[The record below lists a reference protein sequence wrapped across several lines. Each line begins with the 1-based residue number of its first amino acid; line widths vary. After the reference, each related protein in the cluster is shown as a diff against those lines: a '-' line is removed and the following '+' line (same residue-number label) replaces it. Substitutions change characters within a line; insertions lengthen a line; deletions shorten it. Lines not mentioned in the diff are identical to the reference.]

1 MHSFEGNGSFTE
13 RSSNVTKASSLIGRV
28 IRLPYKFEMVVDLLH
43 DTYLRELRK
52 GIEQERIEINKAEN
66 EIARWHVCL
75 EHFIS
80 CEYFDKVEDIVNKKI
95 GGWDR
100 LMKFD
105 YNLYELGWKIIV
117 KSLLNMVLLD
127 QERFEWSE
135 KFKQY
140 FGDLVNG
147 IEVDI
152 EESKRLIFKFKH
164 SDERPLVYADTIYRL
179 FKDLFEIYD
188 SHPIFANNDARKQ
201 IAKTGLKIPEIYH
214 YFSKW
219 KENVISI
226 NDYIILRKDQ
236 YGDKIP
242 VVKKFVKNNSIYR
255 DQVILVVRE
264 IEKNELL
271 KLTA

>member
-1 MHSFEGNGSFTE
+1 MACMF
-13 RSSNVTKASSLIGRV
+13 
-28 IRLPYKFEMVVDLLH
+28 
-43 DTYLRELRK
+43 
-52 GIEQERIEINKAEN
+52 
-66 EIARWHVCL
+66 IA
-75 EHFIS
+75 
-80 CEYFDKVEDIVNKKI
+80 CEYFDKIEDIINKKI
-95 GGWDR
+95 GGWDK

-117 KSLLNMVLLD
+117 RLLLNMVFLD
-127 QERFEWSE
+127 PESSEWSE
-135 KFKQY
+135 KFKKY
-140 FGDLVNG
+140 LGDLANG

-152 EESKRLIFKFKH
+152 EDSKRLIFKFKH

-188 SHPIFANNDARKQ
+188 NHSIFANNDTRKQ

-219 KENVISI
+219 KENVNSI

-242 VVKKFVKNNSIYR
+242 VVRKFLKNNSTYR
-255 DQVILVVRE
+255 DQVVLVVRE
-264 IEKNELL
+264 IEKIELL